1 MEETLPD
8 YYLLPVFPSG
18 NIEPYNVPAIK
29 LKSFTHPAFRHRRAA
44 PLKPVSAIF
53 YQIFIFS
60 PNDKTS
66 KTMKSVFYFIEK
78 ALFILKTFK
87 FL

>member
-29 LKSFTHPAFRHRRAA
+29 LKLF
-44 PLKPVSAIF
+44 KEIV
-53 YQIFIFS
+53 FIF
-60 PNDKTS
+60 
-66 KTMKSVFYFIEK
+66 
-78 ALFILKTFK
+78 LFIGGSYSRCLFDEAIV
-87 FL
+87 